1 MKKYLFIAMAVV
13 CSMLLTACPGTD
25 DGGEQQQEETVTN
38 PIKGKSYINVS
49 TYEYEDEYGEM
60 QEETETNI
68 LNFTTLEDG
77 FLFSKYESATDSDE
91 ETLPFKYSFHMNSG
105 TISLEYDVDDVEVYP
120 FTYNEQ
126 NNTITL
132 RSSYG
137 DFSLVF
143 SYHKDI

>member
-1 MKKYLFIAMAVV
+1 MRKKAKIFK
-13 CSMLLTACPGTD
+13 
-25 DGGEQQQEETVTN
+25 N
-38 PIKGKSYINVS
+38 PLDFSKLYDIKH
-49 TYEYEDEYGEM
+49 DM
-60 QEETETNI
+60 
-68 LNFTTLEDG
+68 
-77 FLFSKYESATDSDE
+77 FSKYENATDSDE

-105 TISLEYDVDDVEVYP
+105 TITLEYDIDDIEVYP

-126 NNTITL
+126 NNTIPL

>member
-1 MKKYLFIAMAVV
+1 MFYVV
-13 CSMLLTACPGTD
+13 DSLSGTD

-49 TYEYEDEYGEM
+49 TYEYEDENAEM
-60 QEETETNI
+60 QEETETYI
-68 LNFTTLEDG
+68 LCFTTLEDG
-77 FLFSKYESATDSDE
+77 FLFFLYENATDSDE

-105 TISLEYDVDDVEVYP
+105 TITLEYDVDDVEVYP